1 MEANWQVRRFNEL
14 STKELYELL
23 RLRTD
28 IFVVEQA
35 CPYPELDGKDTDES
49 TIHLWQYV
57 PDRVMAA
64 CMRILGPGVSYP
76 GVSFGRVA
84 VHKAFRGDGLGH
96 DLVDKAIEIAGR
108 TWPGVKIEIGAQE
121 YLTAFYRSHGF
132 RAISAPYI
140 EDNIPH
146 IDMVLNPS

>member
-1 MEANWQVRRFNEL
+1 MGDNWQVKRFNEL
-14 STKELYELL
+14 TVKELYDLL

-28 IFVVEQA
+28 IFVVEQK
-35 CPYPELDGKDTDES
+35 CPYPELDGKDEHEL
-49 TIHLWQYV
+49 TIHLWHYV

-64 CMRILGPGVSYP
+64 YLRILPPGVSYD

-84 VHKAFRGDGLGH
+84 VHTEFRGGGLAH
-96 DLVDKAIEIAGR
+96 KIVDKAIDIAGR

-121 YLTAFYRSHGF
+121 YLTSFYKAHGF
-132 RAISAPYI
+132 HVVSDPYL

-146 IDMVLNPS
+146 IDMALNPS